1 MCTIRHIHQTLA
13 THWQHYSYM
22 VSVSLGMCVCM
33 YIRRYV
39 CACLQGHLLFIV
51 PTQVYGPCW
60 LVLWAYSCA
69 PTAGVPDIVVCHLRI
84 QVTDVQAQ
92 LAERLHMTFN
102 TTSADDDKG
111 LLHEVAQEEAAGGS
125 EGGEGVTGVPSSV
138 LPTACSPV
146 RGGRSE
152 AICPFSSV
160 HWRCTEYPLA
170 ELCGETGTHI
180 KGRGSFVVKMSA
192 EGKIAA
198 VMVNCRSAEACR
210 VVYVSLESDR
220 TISAPVYDC
229 TQPGD
234 TGRLVCVDVF
244 VRTYV
249 HCVLAPACICMLT
262 HS

>member
-1 MCTIRHIHQTLA
+1 M
-13 THWQHYSYM
+13 
-22 VSVSLGMCVCM
+22 
-33 YIRRYV
+33 YV
-39 CACLQGHLLFIV
+39 CTYVGTYVRVFKAIFCFIV

-60 LVLWAYSCA
+60 LVLWVYSRA

-92 LAERLHMTFN
+92 LAQRLHMTFN

-152 AICPFSSV
+152 ALCPFSSV

-180 KGRGSFVVKMSA
+180 KGRGSLVVKMSA

-198 VMVNCRSAEACR
+198 VVVNCR